1 MVLAQIPT
9 WVVGGLVAVFLLVSV
24 VLILTVLIQR
34 PMGGG
39 LSGAFGSGAGSGQTA
54 FGAKTGDVL
63 TIVTIVVFSIWLLGA
78 IGLNF
83 ATRPPEAPTEPQI
96 SSTDQPAEDV
106 PAGTPETPA
115 GVQGGERQPAETP
128 GNVEPEG
135 AGESPPAGEAGGDET
150 GGEETDAGEDAPP
163 PDDAGGGAGEDE
175 GGDGGS
181 R

>member
-1 MVLAQIPT
+1 MVLAQIPA
-9 WVVGGLVAVFLLVSV
+9 WLVGGLVAVFLLVSV

-39 LSGAFGSGAGSGQTA
+39 LSGAFGSGAGSGQSA

-83 ATRPPEAPTEPQI
+83 ATRPPEATVQPQI
-96 SSTDQPAEDV
+96 VPDGPPTTGDPAATAGGAVRQPTDV
-106 PAGTPETPA
+106 PAETA
-115 GVQGGERQPAETP
+115 AETP
-128 GNVEPEG
+128 GE
-135 AGESPPAGEAGGDET
+135 ADPAGEGVEQPGD
-150 GGEETDAGEDAPP
+150 DAPP
-163 PDDAGGGAGEDE
+163 PGDPGAGEGEDD
-175 GGDGGS
+175 DGGG